1 MNETNRPETKPIGY
15 GLIGAGRFG
24 QFCAEQYRELATVTC
39 LGMADENFTAATKA
53 ASALGVAAYPS
64 VDALL
69 ADQRIDLVHI
79 ATPPHTHTALAVRA
93 LEAGKHVLIEKPLAT
108 TVEDAKT
115 MIELAKSKGLLLAVN
130 LIMRYNPLTA
140 SVKNVIDSGLL
151 GRPLHAIFEN
161 YASDED
167 LPPGHWFWDKA
178 KSGGIFIEHGVHF
191 FDLFEWWFGRDE
203 ARGRIE
209 CAQQVARPDTDSVNV
224 DQVQATVRYGDVLAN
239 FYHGFTQ
246 ASRMDRQ
253 EMRIVFEDGDLRL
266 FEWVPTRLEV
276 DLLGD
281 ASMAETINRLL
292 PHAATKQTERYGSE
306 ANVVTS
312 HNRTRTV
319 DGRYS
324 VLATAGMNK
333 QQLYGHIVR
342 ALMDDQVSWIRD
354 HAHRR
359 LVTEQNGLSSLVV
372 AVRAEELANRGS

>member
-1 MNETNRPETKPIGY
+1 
-15 GLIGAGRFG
+15 
-24 QFCAEQYRELATVTC
+24 V
-39 LGMADENFTAATKA
+39 ADEKVTAATQA
-53 ASALGVAAYPS
+53 AAALGVTAYPS

-69 ADQRIDLVHI
+69 ADKSIELVHI
-79 ATPPHTHTALAVRA
+79 ATPPHTHAAATIQA

-108 TVEDAKT
+108 TVEDAKV
-115 MIELAKSKGLLLAVN
+115 MIELAKAKDLLLAVN

-140 SVKNVIDSGLL
+140 SVKTIIDSGLL

-178 KSGGIFIEHGVHF
+178 QSGGIFIEHGVHF
-191 FDLFEWWFGRDE
+191 FDLFEWWFGGDE

-209 CAQQVARPDTDSVNV
+209 CAQEVARPDTDSANV
-224 DQVQATVRYGDVLAN
+224 DQVQATVRYGEVLAN

-246 ASRMDRQ
+246 ARRMDRQ

-276 DLLGD
+276 DMLGD
-281 ASMAETINRLL
+281 ANMAEGINRML
-292 PHAATKQTERYGSE
+292 PHATTKQTERYASD
-306 ANVVTS
+306 ASVVTS

-319 DGRYS
+319 DGRYQVS
-324 VLATAGMNK
+324 ANAGMNK

-342 ALMDDQVSWIRD
+342 ALLDDQISWIHDRT
-354 HAHRR
+354 HRR

-372 AVRAEELANRGS
+372 AVRAEELANRAT